1 MENYALAL
9 SRFRRNRLDDC
20 IILCDSILKAH
31 PNDLAVQVL
40 KTHAIRRKNYLDDL
54 ELDDEG
60 FGEILLDDNKLSN
73 APRPGT
79 SVQRIGTS
87 KNISPLV
94 RPVTSSGRPLSGV
107 VRPGSSQ
114 QRLGTSNQNRLQ
126 TAMNNRVGTSRA
138 TTSGGRYLRIATS
151 SLQSLNSSMTLDL
164 NSIEPKKLVKDKSK
178 AKVNLINPG
187 CY

>member
-20 IILCDSILKAH
+20 IVLCDSILKAH
-31 PNDLAVQVL
+31 PNDLAVQIL

-60 FGEILLDDNKLSN
+60 FGEILLDDNKISN

-79 SVQRIGTS
+79 SVQRLGTQ
-87 KNISPLV
+87 KNISQLV
-94 RPVTSSGRPLSGV
+94 RPMSSSGRPLSGV
-107 VRPGSSQ
+107 VRPGSQ
-114 QRLGTSNQNRLQ
+114 QRIGTSNQNRLQ

-138 TTSGGRYLRIATS
+138 TTSGGRYLRIATA
-151 SLQSLNSSMTLDL
+151 SLQSLNSSMQLDL
-164 NSIEPKKLVKDKSK
+164 NSIEPKKLIRDKSK
-178 AKVNLINPG
+178 AKVK
-187 CY
+187 